1 MEKENTEQVFGN
13 KHCGGKKSGR
23 VEGAGCDFTCSG
35 PQALRGGPLDLEK
48 MDRL

>member
-13 KHCGGKKSGR
+13 KHCGGKKSRR
-23 VEGAGCDFTCSG
+23 VEGGGMRFHMQRSTGS
-35 PQALRGGPLDLEK
+35 PGGPLDLEK